1 MGHSQQRKQG
11 PQVWSEMWYV
21 DHTERHFDIIVTI
34 SNKSRNI
41 VLNELPVNKPWL
53 DESWVRSDE
62 KGMSNVYLQV
72 RVVPRVYI
80 FNITAIGSL
89 KKLSYAGGLPR
100 SPNNS
105 NWLSFKFGP
114 RLPLVSHWQIAHVIG
129 WPTWSVVAILERWI
143 VFRETPT
150 GVEIHG
156 RSTGRII
163 NLGIYPLG
171 M

>member
-21 DHTERHFDIIVTI
+21 DHTERTVDIIVTI
-34 SNKSRNI
+34 SNKTRNI
-41 VLNELPVNKPWL
+41 VLNKTPVNKPWL

-62 KGMSNVYLQV
+62 KGMSNDVKRRSESCAQSVLTFSTLQRKIPQKNVVWMSYL
-72 RVVPRVYI
+72 
-80 FNITAIGSL
+80 
-89 KKLSYAGGLPR
+89 GGLPR
-100 SPNNS
+100 SRNNS
-105 NWLSFKFGP
+105 NWLSLDGP
-114 RLPLVSHWQIAHVIG
+114 PDQLWPFLSAGSFSVRLLQASCN
-129 WPTWSVVAILERWI
+129 
-143 VFRETPT
+143 
-150 GVEIHG
+150 G